1 LEKRRK
7 TKSPWTPSKPSS
19 TSLPKGSKMTAGR
32 RTSNRRGDD
41 GEDTVEDEEDE
52 EIEGDIIKVDPK
64 FVKQSS
70 ELYKKFLEGQ

>member
-1 LEKRRK
+1 LEKKKKDKEPMDAIEAELDKPTERIKDDSR
-7 TKSPWTPSKPSS
+7 PSYIKQ
-19 TSLPKGSKMTAGR
+19 K
-32 RTSNRRGDD
+32 GDD